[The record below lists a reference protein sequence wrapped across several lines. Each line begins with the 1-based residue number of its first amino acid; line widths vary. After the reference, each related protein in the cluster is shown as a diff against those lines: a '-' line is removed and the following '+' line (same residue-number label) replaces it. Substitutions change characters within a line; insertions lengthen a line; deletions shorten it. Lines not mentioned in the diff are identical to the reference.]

1 MIFCSVNTYF
11 PVFYYTLLFIKIKK
25 TFTYVT
31 FIKSA
36 IVLHI
41 S

>member
-1 MIFCSVNTYF
+1 MIFCPVNTYF

-25 TFTYVT
+25 LTYVA